1 MGWSS
6 TSNGDLLTLA
16 SAQFDVFLTVGP
28 NIEYQQNLS
37 RFDLALVTKVAR
49 TNRLQELLP
58 LVPDTLAVL
67 ENIST
72 GQAVRIGVSR

>member
-16 SAQFDVFLTVGP
+16 SGQFDAFLTVDQ
-28 NIEYQQNLS
+28 NIEYQQNLN
-37 RFDLALVTKVAR
+37 RFDLALITMIAR
-49 TNRLQELLP
+49 TNRLQDLLP

-67 ENIST
+67 EHIST